1 MKNPVFRS
9 VEHKAQPVLPM
20 GWGEVSSAI
29 FVAASGVLA
38 GWPFVGLVAAAL
50 VWTAFALA
58 RRTDARRND
67 YLKAGLRRAVSPHR
81 AYQAWDSAVS
91 RREEHR

>member
-9 VEHKAQPVLPM
+9 VEHKAQSVLPV
-20 GWGEVSSAI
+20 GWAEASSAI
-29 FVAASGVLA
+29 FVAVSGVLA

-81 AYQAWDSAVS
+81 AYQAWDAAV
-91 RREEHR
+91 RRKGEKR

>member
-9 VEHKAQPVLPM
+9 VEHKTQSVLPL
-20 GWGEVSSAI
+20 GWVEASSAS
-29 FVAASGVLA
+29 FVAAGALFA

-58 RRTDARRND
+58 RRTDARRNN
-67 YLKAGLRRAVSPHR
+67 YLKAGLRRAMSPER
-81 AYQAWDSAVS
+81 AYQAWDAAAG
-91 RREEHR
+91 RTGEKK